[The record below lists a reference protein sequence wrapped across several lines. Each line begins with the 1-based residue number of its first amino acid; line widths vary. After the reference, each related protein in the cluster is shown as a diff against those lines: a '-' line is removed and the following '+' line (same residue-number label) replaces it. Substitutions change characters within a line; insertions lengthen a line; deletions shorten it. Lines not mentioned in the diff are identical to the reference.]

1 MQFGRRSD
9 NYAPTVV
16 ASRSMDPPDLAM
28 EDKGWVCNADPS
40 HFLDLAPGS
49 RRTEGAFRTTSVIHA

>member
-1 MQFGRRSD
+1 
-9 NYAPTVV
+9 
-16 ASRSMDPPDLAM
+16 MDPPDLAM